1 MRIGLIMALSAAFL
15 AFGSVGSTAA
25 ADTATSPL
33 PTARAVTTRDVPQ
46 VTARAAYLVDT
57 TADQVAFAKRDTRR
71 LPVASLT
78 KVMTAYVVRREASL
92 DDVIK
97 ITAADV
103 KHAVAN
109 GATSGGLRA
118 GERLTV
124 RELLYALMLPSGAD
138 ASHALAERYGPGTSR
153 FVAKMN
159 AAAAKLGLAGTRYVN
174 PDGLPAKGAYST
186 ARDQVAL
193 ARVALDDPVIAVVA
207 KARTHKVVA
216 SKVHH
221 AHVWRNTNTLL
232 SYGSYG
238 AIGLKT
244 GYTNAAGFC
253 LTFAAVRDEHTY
265 VGVILGETSEARRL
279 ATARKLLDWAAGE
292 PESGGAVPAAPV
304 SARRR

>member
-1 MRIGLIMALSAAFL
+1 MRIGLITALSAAFL
-15 AFGSVGSTAA
+15 AFGSVGTTAA
-25 ADTATSPL
+25 ATTAGTATSPL
-33 PTARAVTTRDVPQ
+33 PATRAVTTRDAPQ

-78 KVMTAYVVRREASL
+78 KVMTAYVVRHEASL
-92 DDVIK
+92 DDVIT

-138 ASHALAERYGPGTSR
+138 ASHALAERYGPGTRR

-159 AAAAKLGLAGTRYVN
+159 AAAAKLGLADTRYVN

-186 ARDQVAL
+186 AR
-193 ARVALDDPVIAVVA
+193 
-207 KARTHKVVA
+207 
-216 SKVHH
+216 
-221 AHVWRNTNTLL
+221 
-232 SYGSYG
+232 
-238 AIGLKT
+238 
-244 GYTNAAGFC
+244 
-253 LTFAAVRDEHTY
+253 
-265 VGVILGETSEARRL
+265 
-279 ATARKLLDWAAGE
+279 
-292 PESGGAVPAAPV
+292 
-304 SARRR
+304 